1 MTKLLTALKRTL
13 GDRPYTE
20 PAPHFHSGASENY
33 PEICYTDACERPRLT
48 A

>member
-13 GDRPYTE
+13 GDAQYTE
-20 PAPHFHSGASENY
+20 PAPHFHASSYENS
-33 PEICYTDACERPRLT
+33 PEVCFEDACARPQLK